1 MSIFESSLACIV
13 SKFQDIRIHRETYQR
28 KRERKKERKEERER
42 EEGRKKENMVMSARG
57 KWTAG
62 PTPKQKA
69 ICS

>member
-1 MSIFESSLACIV
+1 MGSGPC
-13 SKFQDIRIHRETYQR
+13 ET
-28 KRERKKERKEERER
+28 KKKKKERKEERER